1 MLATTYVSSQFGCFE
16 LKGSEL
22 GLQSV
27 RRCEDAPCP
36 ERSTEHPDVL
46 QQAAQQLKEY
56 FEGARQNFE
65 LKIDWGAATSF
76 NKSVWQKLLDI
87 PYGHTSTYS
96 AIAEQLQNPNA
107 VRAVGLANKN
117 NPIAIIVPCHR
128 VIAKSGHLQGYFY
141 GLEMKRALLELENP
155 QSFARQG
162 SLF

>member
-1 MLATTYVSSQFGCFE
+1 MLVSAFLNTQFGCFE

-27 RRCEDAPCP
+27 KKIRDTPCDSTRETPPELYDAV
-36 ERSTEHPDVL
+36 S
-46 QQAAQQLKEY
+46 QLLEY
-56 FEGARQNFE
+56 FEGKRQTFD
-65 LKIDWGAATSF
+65 LKIDWGATPEF
-76 NKSVWQKLLDI
+76 NKQVWQELLKI
-87 PYGHTSTYS
+87 PYGHTTTYS
-96 AIAEQLQNPNA
+96 AIAEQLNNPTA
-107 VRAVGLANKN
+107 VRAVGMANKH

-155 QSFARQG
+155 NSFARQG

>member
-1 MLATTYVSSQFGCFE
+1 MLQTAKVNSPFGCFE

-27 RRCEDAPCP
+27 KRISEQPCTEVSEPPAELVDAA
-36 ERSTEHPDVL
+36 R
-46 QQAAQQLKEY
+46 QLGEY
-56 FEGARQNFE
+56 FTGRRQEFN
-65 LKIDWGAATSF
+65 LKIDWGQATDF
-76 NKSVWQKLLDI
+76 NKQVWQELLKI
-87 PYGHTSTYS
+87 PYGHITTYS
-96 AIAEQLQNPNA
+96 AIAEKLNNPTA

-141 GLEMKRALLELENP
+141 GLDMKRALLELENP
-155 QSFARQG
+155 GSFARQG